1 MMYRTTMLLSAI
13 ILSGCAGTTPAIKA
27 DNNDYNIFGLSDILS
42 FKTTTINYTVGT
54 GVPVNTNIQE
64 ELNQNI
70 GGKRW

>member
-1 MMYRTTMLLSAI
+1 MYKTTMLLSAI
-13 ILSGCAGTTPAIKA
+13 ILSGCAGATPAIKA

-42 FKTTTINYTVGT
+42 FKTTTINYTAGA

-64 ELNQNI
+64 ELNENI